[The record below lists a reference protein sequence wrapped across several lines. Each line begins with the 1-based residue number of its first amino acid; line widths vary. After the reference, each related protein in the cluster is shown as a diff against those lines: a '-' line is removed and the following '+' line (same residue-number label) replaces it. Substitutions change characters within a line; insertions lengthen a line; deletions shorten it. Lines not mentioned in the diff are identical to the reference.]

1 MIKAP
6 IGKNEAER
14 LQALLDYKILD
25 TKEDVAFDQLVEM
38 ASKICDVPIALVSL
52 IDSDRQWFKANV
64 GLDAKETPRDIS
76 FCGHA
81 IHQKDI
87 FIINEP
93 SLDERFKGNPLT
105 TGYPHIR
112 FYAGTPLITPEGHAI
127 GTLCVIDQKPR
138 ELSEDQKRF
147 LKILSEQVIA
157 QLELKKSL
165 DETKKN
171 IKELQEVTKIVLEQK
186 KELIRSEKLATIGKI
201 AAGVSH
207 EINNPL
213 AIICGKVSLAIDMV
227 EAGQPK
233 EKILPLL
240 TKVDATADRI
250 SQIVQALNTFSR
262 NNFGALKT
270 TCSLND
276 IIEDCLVSFQDKIE
290 ANGIFLDLNL
300 KENVTIEADPTQVY
314 ESLSHLISNSIDAM
328 ELSLSKK
335 LSIELSHN
343 SEKAFIRVSDTGHGI
358 EDAILDSIMEPFFTT
373 KDVGKGKGLG
383 LSIAKN
389 LIEAHE
395 GLITIE
401 KNRHPTIF
409 QVLLPKR

>member
-87 FIINEP
+87 FIINEA

-300 KENVTIEADPTQVY
+300 RENVTIEADPTQVY

-328 ELSLSKK
+328 ELSLIKK

-395 GLITIE
+395 GFITIE
-401 KNRHPTIF
+401 KNRHPTVF

>member
-6 IGKNEAER
+6 VGKNEAER

-87 FIINEP
+87 FIINEA

-171 IKELQEVTKIVLEQK
+171 FKELQEVTKIVLEQK

-300 KENVTIEADPTQVY
+300 TENVTIEADPTQVY

-328 ELSLSKK
+328 ELSLIKK

-395 GLITIE
+395 GFITIE
-401 KNRHPTIF
+401 KNRHPTVF